1 VFPELNALPNFHVG
15 VHLTH
20 HAISYGNL
28 INSSVGVKE
37 MVHRTFKNFAPHTNK
52 KEIDLDLIKRYITM
66 EGLRTFFDNDNDYEG
81 MEVFNNWFITNESYN
96 ISEGK
101 FVNFERISI
110 L

>member
-1 VFPELNALPNFHVG
+1 
-15 VHLTH
+15 
-20 HAISYGNL
+20 
-28 INSSVGVKE
+28 
-37 MVHRTFKNFAPHTNK
+37 
-52 KEIDLDLIKRYITM
+52 M